1 MGKGTAAWLSP
12 AVMYSVVPA
21 GTKVSEFA
29 LGRWEGCNLL
39 HGICLS
45 RARLSTSA
53 CHKVVTGSACGA
65 FHRTPMSSRHN
76 SDVGNGDVMSLCH
89 NLEPSLV
96 ARDSFSTP
104 QRKT

>member
-12 AVMYSVVPA
+12 AAMYSVVPA

-29 LGRWEGCNLL
+29 LGQWEGCNLL
-39 HGICLS
+39 HGICPS

-53 CHKVVTGSACGA
+53 CYEVVMGFPDG
-65 FHRTPMSSRHN
+65 
-76 SDVGNGDVMSLCH
+76 GNGDVMSPCH

-96 ARDSFSTP
+96 ARDSFSAP
-104 QRKT
+104 QHKT